1 MHRPGRG
8 APPEQQRARRHPDR
22 DKSPQAGT
30 GALWLCP
37 ERAAIYPGHMKFAL
51 ISGTSI
57 LHSPHFCTWPER
69 TVETKYG
76 PVVLRVC
83 GDQAVLNRHGAG
95 PAPLPPHRINFRANL
110 AALAEL
116 GFADIVSFNSVGSL
130 QPRLAPGTFISC
142 SDYVGLQQG
151 PATYH
156 DDELKGGAPGIANHL
171 VPRVVAALAPE
182 FSIATGQTYV
192 QMRGPRF
199 ETKAEIRI
207 IRHWGDVVGM
217 TLAHEADLCTE
228 LGLRYNSFGIVDNY
242 ANGLE
247 GTSIDFEA
255 FRRHVGDNQS
265 RVNTFIARLLDTLAA
280 A

>member
-1 MHRPGRG
+1 M
-8 APPEQQRARRHPDR
+8 
-22 DKSPQAGT
+22 KI
-30 GALWLCP
+30 ALV
-37 ERAAIYPGHMKFAL
+37 
-51 ISGTSI
+51 SGTSI
-57 LHSPHFCTWPER
+57 LHAPIFSGWTPL

-76 PVVLRVC
+76 PVSLRTR
-83 GDQAVLNRHGAG
+83 GEHAVLNRHGDG

-110 AALAEL
+110 AALEQL
-116 GFADIVSFNSVGSL
+116 GFGDVVSFNSVGSL
-130 QPRLAPGTFISC
+130 QPRLAPGTFVSC

-151 PATYH
+151 PATYF
-156 DDELKGGAPGIANHL
+156 DDELKGGAPGIANNL

-182 FSIATGQTYV
+182 FAIATGQTYV

-247 GTSIDFEA
+247 GTAIDFA
-255 FRRHVGDNQS
+255 VFKQHVRNNQE
-265 RVNTFIARLLDTLAA
+265 RVNRFITRLLEVLS
-280 A
+280 